1 MGIITERVGVFLKE
15 KKQRIIKS
23 AKEVFQK
30 QGYLKT
36 SVQDMVD
43 AAGISKGTFYN
54 YFTSKEELAIVIF
67 KQEYSV
73 LHQRLEYTMAQD
85 GAKKDNFTECL
96 KIIIH
101 FYTENGEILNIT
113 FSQTMI
119 DDDFNAFLQNVRLK
133 NMEWVKYQ
141 LLEVYGEETKPYI
154 NDITMLLSG
163 MAAMYVFAS
172 GSKNVNTGLIER
184 AIPYVV
190 RRLDALVKDILES
203 GEIVFTEADTE
214 NLVPDQTMIRKKR
227 LAKLREALEEL
238 NVGIENADIADSDK
252 WQYKESMNALVG
264 EINNNEAPR
273 DFMVQGTLLYLK
285 QHVPASLTKEVNKL
299 EACVNGLL

>member
-1 MGIITERVGVFLKE
+1 MKE

-238 NVGIENADIADSDK
+238 NVGIENADIDNSDK

>member
-1 MGIITERVGVFLKE
+1 MKE

-172 GSKNVNTGLIER
+172 GSKNVNTGLIDR

>member
-1 MGIITERVGVFLKE
+1 MGIITERVGCFLKE

>member
-1 MGIITERVGVFLKE
+1 MKE

-285 QHVPASLTKEVNKL
+285 QHMYRLV
-299 EACVNGLL
+299 

>member
-1 MGIITERVGVFLKE
+1 MKE

-85 GAKKDNFTECL
+85 GAKKVNFTECL

>member
-1 MGIITERVGVFLKE
+1 MKE

-285 QHVPASLTKEVNKL
+285 QHVPASLTDRKSV
-299 EACVNGLL
+299 V

>member
-1 MGIITERVGVFLKE
+1 MKE

-172 GSKNVNTGLIER
+172 GSKNVNTRLIER

-227 LAKLREALEEL
+227 LAKLRESLEEL

>member
-1 MGIITERVGVFLKE
+1 MKE

-227 LAKLREALEEL
+227 LAKHREALEEL

>member
-1 MGIITERVGVFLKE
+1 MKE

-36 SVQDMVD
+36 SVQDIVE
-43 AAGISKGTFYN
+43 AAEISKGTFYN

-73 LHQRLEYTMAQD
+73 LHQRLEYTMALS
-85 GAKKDNFTECL
+85 GTKKDNFTECL
-96 KIIIH
+96 KIIIR

-113 FSQTMI
+113 FSQAMI
-119 DDDFNAFLQNVRLK
+119 DDDFNSFLQSVRLK
-133 NMEWVKYQ
+133 NMEWVKNQ
-141 LLEVYGEETKPYI
+141 LLEVYGEETAPYI

-163 MAAMYVFAS
+163 MAAMYVFAN
-172 GSKNVNTGLIER
+172 GSKNIDSGLIDR

-190 RRLDALVKDILES
+190 RRLDALVKDILIS
-203 GEIVFTEADTE
+203 GEIVFTEEDTE
-214 NLVPDQTMIRKKR
+214 NLVPDHTTMRKKR
-227 LAKLREALEEL
+227 LARLREALEEL
-238 NVGIENADIADSDK
+238 STRIDNADIADSDK

-273 DFMVQGTLLYLK
+273 DFMIQGTLLYLK

-299 EACVNGLL
+299 ELCVNGLL

>member
-1 MGIITERVGVFLKE
+1 MKE

-101 FYTENGEILNIT
+101 FYTENEEILNIT

>member
-1 MGIITERVGVFLKE
+1 
-15 KKQRIIKS
+15 
-23 AKEVFQK
+23 
-30 QGYLKT
+30 
-36 SVQDMVD
+36 MVD

-190 RRLDALVKDILES
+190 RKLDALVKDILES

>member
-1 MGIITERVGVFLKE
+1 MKE

-214 NLVPDQTMIRKKR
+214 NLVPDQTMIWKKR

>member
-1 MGIITERVGVFLKE
+1 MKE

-238 NVGIENADIADSDK
+238 NVGIENADIDDSDK

>member
-1 MGIITERVGVFLKE
+1 MKE

-36 SVQDMVD
+36 SVQDIVD
-43 AAGISKGTFYN
+43 AAEISKGTFYN

-73 LHQRLEYTMAQD
+73 LHQRLEYTMALP
-85 GAKKDNFTECL
+85 GTKKDNFTECL
-96 KIIIH
+96 KIIIR

-113 FSQTMI
+113 FSQAMI
-119 DDDFNAFLQNVRLK
+119 DDDFNSFLQSVRLK
-133 NMEWVKYQ
+133 NMEWVKNQ
-141 LLEVYGEETKPYI
+141 LLEVYGKETAPYI

-163 MAAMYVFAS
+163 MAAMYVFAN
-172 GSKNVNTGLIER
+172 GSKNINTGLIDR

-190 RRLDALVKDILES
+190 RRLDALVKDILTS
-203 GEIVFTEADTE
+203 GEIVFTDEDTE
-214 NLVPDQTMIRKKR
+214 NLVPDHITMRKKR
-227 LAKLREALEEL
+227 LANLREALEDL
-238 NVGIENADIADSDK
+238 SAGIDNADIADSDK

-273 DFMVQGTLLYLK
+273 DFMIQGTLLYLK
-285 QHVPASLTKEVNKL
+285 QHVPATLTKEVNKL
-299 EACVNGLL
+299 ELCVNGLL

>member
-1 MGIITERVGVFLKE
+1 MKE

-36 SVQDMVD
+36 SVQDIVD
-43 AAGISKGTFYN
+43 AAEISKGTFYN

-73 LHQRLEYTMAQD
+73 LHQRLEYTMALP
-85 GAKKDNFTECL
+85 GMKKDNFTECL
-96 KIIIH
+96 KIIIR

-113 FSQTMI
+113 FSQAMI
-119 DDDFNAFLQNVRLK
+119 DDDFNSFLQSVRLK
-133 NMEWVKYQ
+133 NMEWVKNQ
-141 LLEVYGEETKPYI
+141 LLEVYGEETAPYI

-163 MAAMYVFAS
+163 MAAMYVFAN
-172 GSKNVNTGLIER
+172 GSKNINTGLIDR

-190 RRLDALVKDILES
+190 RRLDALVKDILTS
-203 GEIVFTEADTE
+203 GEIVFTDEDTE
-214 NLVPDQTMIRKKR
+214 NLVPDHIMMRKKR
-227 LAKLREALEEL
+227 LAKLREALEDL
-238 NVGIENADIADSDK
+238 SAGIDNADIADSDK

-273 DFMVQGTLLYLK
+273 DFMIQGTLLYLK
-285 QHVPASLTKEVNKL
+285 QHVPATLTKEVNKL
-299 EACVNGLL
+299 ELCVNGLL

>member
-1 MGIITERVGVFLKE
+1 MKE

-133 NMEWVKYQ
+133 NMEWVKNQ

>member
-1 MGIITERVGVFLKE
+1 
-15 KKQRIIKS
+15 
-23 AKEVFQK
+23 EVFQK

>member
-1 MGIITERVGVFLKE
+1 MKE

-73 LHQRLEYTMAQD
+73 LHQRLEYTMGLD
-85 GAKKDNFTECL
+85 GTKKDNFTECL

-133 NMEWVKYQ
+133 NMEWVKNQ
-141 LLEVYGEETKPYI
+141 LLEVYGKETEPYI

-172 GSKNVNTGLIER
+172 GSKNVDSGLIER

-190 RRLDALVKDILES
+190 RR
-203 GEIVFTEADTE
+203 
-214 NLVPDQTMIRKKR
+214 
-227 LAKLREALEEL
+227 LEEL

>member
-1 MGIITERVGVFLKE
+1 
-15 KKQRIIKS
+15 
-23 AKEVFQK
+23 
-30 QGYLKT
+30 
-36 SVQDMVD
+36 MVD

-73 LHQRLEYTMAQD
+73 LHQRLEYTMGLD
-85 GAKKDNFTECL
+85 GTKKDNFTECL

-154 NDITMLLSG
+154 NAITMLLSG

>member
-1 MGIITERVGVFLKE
+1 M
-15 KKQRIIKS
+15 IKS

-227 LAKLREALEEL
+227 LAKLRESLEEL

>member
-1 MGIITERVGVFLKE
+1 MKE

-23 AKEVFQK
+23 AKKVFQK

-133 NMEWVKYQ
+133 NMEWVKNQ

>member
-1 MGIITERVGVFLKE
+1 MKE

-227 LAKLREALEEL
+227 LAKLRKALEEL

>member
-1 MGIITERVGVFLKE
+1 MKE

-119 DDDFNAFLQNVRLK
+119 DDDFNAFLQSVRLK

>member
-1 MGIITERVGVFLKE
+1 MKE

-119 DDDFNAFLQNVRLK
+119 DDNFNAFLQNVRLK

-172 GSKNVNTGLIER
+172 GSKNVNTRLIER

-227 LAKLREALEEL
+227 LAKLRESLEEL

>member
-1 MGIITERVGVFLKE
+1 MKE

-141 LLEVYGEETKPYI
+141 LLEVYGEETKPY
-154 NDITMLLSG
+154 ITMLLSG

>member
-1 MGIITERVGVFLKE
+1 MKE

-238 NVGIENADIADSDK
+238 NFGIENADIADSDK

>member
-1 MGIITERVGVFLKE
+1 M
-15 KKQRIIKS
+15 IKS

>member
-1 MGIITERVGVFLKE
+1 MKE

-172 GSKNVNTGLIER
+172 GSKNVNTGLIEL

-227 LAKLREALEEL
+227 LAKLRESLEEL

>member
-1 MGIITERVGVFLKE
+1 MKE

-227 LAKLREALEEL
+227 LAKLGEALEEL

>member
-1 MGIITERVGVFLKE
+1 MKE

-172 GSKNVNTGLIER
+172 GSKNVKTGLIER

>member
-1 MGIITERVGVFLKE
+1 MKE

-273 DFMVQGTLLYLK
+273 DFMVQGMLLYLK

>member
-1 MGIITERVGVFLKE
+1 MKE

-43 AAGISKGTFYN
+43 AAEISKGTFYN

>member
-1 MGIITERVGVFLKE
+1 MKE

-227 LAKLREALEEL
+227 LAKLRESLEEL

-299 EACVNGLL
+299 EVCVNGLL

>member
-1 MGIITERVGVFLKE
+1 MKE

-285 QHVPASLTKEVNKL
+285 QNVPASLTKEVNKL

>member
-1 MGIITERVGVFLKE
+1 MKE

-133 NMEWVKYQ
+133 NTEWVKYQ

>member
-1 MGIITERVGVFLKE
+1 MKE

-238 NVGIENADIADSDK
+238 NVGIENADIVDSDK

>member
-1 MGIITERVGVFLKE
+1 
-15 KKQRIIKS
+15 
-23 AKEVFQK
+23 
-30 QGYLKT
+30 
-36 SVQDMVD
+36 MVD

-73 LHQRLEYTMAQD
+73 LHQRLEYTMALD
-85 GAKKDNFTECL
+85 GTKKDKFTECL

-133 NMEWVKYQ
+133 NMEWVKNQ
-141 LLEVYGEETKPYI
+141 LLDVYGKETEPYI

-172 GSKNVNTGLIER
+172 GSKNVNSGLIER

-238 NVGIENADIADSDK
+238 NIGIDSADIADSDK

>member
-1 MGIITERVGVFLKE
+1 MKE

-203 GEIVFTEADTE
+203 GEIVFTEADME

>member
-1 MGIITERVGVFLKE
+1 MKE

-43 AAGISKGTFYN
+43 VAGISKGTFYN